1 MKMENILFVIVLFG
15 LVLDCL
21 LNLSATTDLVR
32 ISSFIAGVVSA
43 VYLTVNVGLRYSK

>member
-1 MKMENILFVIVLFG
+1 MKMENILFIIVLFG

-32 ISSFIAGVVSA
+32 ISSFIAGVVST